1 MKLSLQ
7 SNGMPERSNMLAEI
21 IIFNLLTRKFSNNS
35 QIINYWSNDLD
46 WYVTI
51 ISKNL
56 MVTLLQDIRK
66 SYNWLGWSISAL
78 ILWTI
83 KCICKM

>member
-35 QIINYWSNDLD
+35 QIINYRSNDLD

-66 SYNWLGWSISAL
+66 SYN
-78 ILWTI
+78 
-83 KCICKM
+83 